1 MSEVNLIELVS
12 CTQYLISQIV
22 QHPDLLKLEYYP
34 DLTIGD
40 AQTALSYLK
49 DELENHQHSEEMKL
63 GNTEI
68 Q

>member
-1 MSEVNLIELVS
+1 MPEVNLIELVS
-12 CTQYLISQIV
+12 CTQYLISQIAA
-22 QHPDLLKLEYYP
+22 HSDFNSLEYYP